1 MLRYDDFR
9 PDDPP
14 RVLVGPLVGGAILF
28 VIALITV
35 LGWWFFFVG
44 LARVLG

>member
-1 MLRYDDFR
+1 MNSYDDFR

-14 RVLVGPLVGGAILF
+14 RTLVGPVLGSAILI
-28 VIALITV
+28 VSAVVTV

-44 LARVLG
+44 MFG